1 MGSVCMYGEM
11 LHSCDLLQGYMNQ
24 DCRTSGIITVT
35 GRDGSLPAALDKC
48 FISNEHRYCACD
60 NWSWLKFRAS
70 TEVNSHVF

>member
-35 GRDGSLPAALDKC
+35 GRDGSLPSCSGQMFHFK
-48 FISNEHRYCACD
+48 
-60 NWSWLKFRAS
+60 RAPLLCMRQLVVV
-70 TEVNSHVF
+70 EI